1 MHLVESGCLVDRQID
16 NFDRLGLVDR
26 VFGLVS
32 AGLDHRGLWENTQR
46 LLDAVYAFA
55 NCKRPDCAL
64 SPLAPLGRQEF
75 RSAVAGGKR

>member
-1 MHLVESGCLVDRQID
+1 
-16 NFDRLGLVDR
+16 
-26 VFGLVS
+26 VS